1 MADETT
7 RDAVH
12 GGRLA
17 DLKICL
23 EDEEFYVDVN
33 QPDEHLWTYLMY
45 AVRFAYN
52 PIIEYLLSQGADIH
66 AVKGDGNNALMIAA
80 REGFVDTMK
89 ILLAHGAIPVTR
101 NKSGVQAFTM
111 ARQQGHKECEEILVE
126 AMAQYEAAER
136 QKREAAVKARE
147 AAEAAEA
154 AAQVA
159 RKAEEKEEEEA
170 QQKQGKRRAQRE
182 R

>member
-1 MADETT
+1 MADEAT

-17 DLKICL
+17 DLKACL

-45 AVRFAYN
+45 AVRFAFN
-52 PIIEYLLSQGADIH
+52 PIVEYLLSQGADIH

-80 REGFVDTMK
+80 REGLVDTMK

-101 NKSGVQAFTM
+101 NKSGVQAFTI
-111 ARQQGHKECEEILVE
+111 ARQQGHTECEEILVE
-126 AMAQYEAAER
+126 AMAKYKESER

-154 AAQVA
+154 AAEAA
-159 RKAEEKEEEEA
+159 RKIEEEA
-170 QQKQGKRRAQRE
+170 QQKQGKRRGQRE